1 MNGWKVGQL
10 NRRGLLLMAAAA
22 GATVATPRLL
32 RAAAGKGAEPRFGG
46 DLTAVRTAIETQRP
60 QAIKR
65 LQDWIALPSIA
76 AEDRN
81 MKEGCQM
88 MIDLLKDAG
97 FQSATLMPTDGQPG
111 VFATLDAGARRTVG
125 MYFMYDVKQF
135 VPSEWTS
142 PPLAAAIVDRA
153 PFGKVMLGRGAIN
166 QKGPEATFL
175 AALHALKAA
184 GRKPP
189 VNIVLVAEGEE
200 EIGSPHFSQVVHRPE
215 VLAALAKCHA
225 VFMPFASQSP
235 QGGVE
240 IALGAKGVVELE
252 LVASTQKWG
261 RGAKDDIHS
270 SYKAELDSAV
280 WRMVKALS
288 TLVSEDGND
297 PAIDG
302 WFEHV
307 KPLTA
312 RQKEIIADKV
322 AHTNEADVKKL
333 LGVQHWVR
341 DLSYRDALERLASQP
356 TVNIEG
362 MYAGYTGPGGKTIL
376 PSKAT
381 AKLDL
386 RLVPDQT
393 AAEAEAKLKAHLA
406 RRGFDDIEVKVT
418 GGYDPTQTDENSSL
432 IKASTAV
439 YKGEGMAVSL
449 SPRLAGSWPGC
460 IFTGP
465 PVSLPAGHF
474 GTGHGSRA
482 HAPDEYYVIES
493 SNPAVQG
500 MADATLT
507 YVKHLYALAAV

>member
-1 MNGWKVGQL
+1 
-10 NRRGLLLMAAAA
+10 
-22 GATVATPRLL
+22 
-32 RAAAGKGAEPRFGG
+32 
-46 DLTAVRTAIETQRP
+46 
-60 QAIKR
+60 
-65 LQDWIALPSIA
+65 
-76 AEDRN
+76 
-81 MKEGCQM
+81 
-88 MIDLLKDAG
+88 
-97 FQSATLMPTDGQPG
+97 
-111 VFATLDAGARRTVG
+111 
-125 MYFMYDVKQF
+125 
-135 VPSEWTS
+135 
-142 PPLAAAIVDRA
+142 
-153 PFGKVMLGRGAIN
+153 
-166 QKGPEATFL
+166 
-175 AALHALKAA
+175 
-184 GRKPP
+184 
-189 VNIVLVAEGEE
+189 
-200 EIGSPHFSQVVHRPE
+200 
-215 VLAALAKCHA
+215 
-225 VFMPFASQSP
+225 MPFASQSP
-235 QGGVE
+235 EGGAQ
-240 IALGAKGVVELE
+240 IALGAKGAVEIE
-252 LVASTQKWG
+252 LVASTEKWG
-261 RGAKDDIHS
+261 RGAMDDIHS

-307 KPLTA
+307 KPLTD
-312 RQKEIIADKV
+312 RQKELIAEHV
-322 AHTNEADVKKL
+322 AHTNEADIKKL

-393 AAEAEAKLKAHLA
+393 AAEAETKLRAHLA
-406 RRGFDDIEVKVT
+406 KRGYGDIEVKVT

-439 YKGEGMAVSL
+439 YKHEGMPVSL

-493 SNPAVQG
+493 SSPAVHG
-500 MADATLT
+500 MADATLA
-507 YVKHLYALAAV
+507 YAMHLYALAAV

>member
-1 MNGWKVGQL
+1 MSTSRL
-10 NRRGLLLMAAAA
+10 ERPSRRGLLLMAAAA
-22 GATVATPRLL
+22 GATLAMPSRIF
-32 RAAAGKGAEPRFGG
+32 AGAGKGADEKPGG
-46 DLTAVRTAIETQRP
+46 DLTAVRTAIEKQRSE
-60 QAIKR
+60 AIKR
-65 LQDWIALPSIA
+65 LQNWIALPSIA
-76 AEDRN
+76 AENRN

-88 MIDLLKDAG
+88 MIDLLKEAG
-97 FQSATLMPTDGQPG
+97 FQSATMMPTDGQPG
-111 VFATLDAGARRTVG
+111 VFATLSAGAPRTVG

-135 VPSEWTS
+135 DPSEWSS
-142 PPLAAAIVDRA
+142 PPLSAAIVDKA
-153 PFGKVMLGRGAIN
+153 PFGKVMIGRGATN

-200 EIGSPHFSQVVHRPE
+200 EIGSPHFGQVVHRPE
-215 VLAALAKCHA
+215 VIAALAKCHE
-225 VFMPFASQSP
+225 VFMPYASQSP

-240 IALGAKGVVELE
+240 IALGAKGIIEAE
-252 LVASTQKWG
+252 LVASTEKWG

-302 WFEHV
+302 WFENV
-307 KPLTA
+307 KPLTT
-312 RQKEIIADKV
+312 RQKQIIADKV
-322 AHTNEADVKKL
+322 ASTQEADVKKL
-333 LGVQHWVR
+333 LGVQHWVH

-362 MYAGYTGPGGKTIL
+362 MYAGYIGPGGKTVL

-381 AKLDL
+381 AKLDF

-393 AAEAEAKLKAHLA
+393 AAEAAAKLKAHLA
-406 RRGFDDIEVKVT
+406 KRGFDDIEVKVT
-418 GGYDPTQTDENSSL
+418 GGYDPTQTEESSPL
-432 IKASTAV
+432 IKASTSV
-439 YKGEGMAVSL
+439 YKHEGMPVSL
-449 SPRLAGSWPGC
+449 SPRLAGSWPGY

-465 PVSLPAGHF
+465 PVNLPAGHF

-493 SNPAVQG
+493 SNPAVHG
-500 MADATLT
+500 MAEATLS
-507 YVKHLYALAAV
+507 YVKYLYSLAMV

>member
-1 MNGWKVGQL
+1 MRDWDLQNK
-10 NRRGLLLMAAAA
+10 NRRGLLMTAAAA
-22 GATVATPRLL
+22 GATLIMPRLIL
-32 RAAAGKGAEPRFGG
+32 AAADKANKAVHGG
-46 DLTAVRTAIETQRP
+46 DLTAVRAAIEKQRP

-65 LQDWIALPSIA
+65 LQSWIALPSIA
-76 AEDRN
+76 AENRN

-88 MIDLLKDAG
+88 MIDLLKEAG
-97 FQSATLMPTDGQPG
+97 FQSAAMMSTDGQPG
-111 VFATLDAGARRTVG
+111 VFATLNAGAPRTVG

-135 VPSEWTS
+135 DPSEWSS
-142 PPLAAAIVDRA
+142 PPLTAAIVDKA
-153 PFGKVMLGRGAIN
+153 PFGKVMIGRGATN

-200 EIGSPHFSQVVHRPE
+200 EIASPHFAQVVHQPE
-215 VLAALAKCHA
+215 VLKALSKCHE

-235 QGGVE
+235 QGSVQ
-240 IALGAKGVVELE
+240 IALGAKGMIEVEL
-252 LVASTQKWG
+252 VCSTEKWG
-261 RGAKDDIHS
+261 RGSRDDIHS

-302 WFEHV
+302 WFENV
-307 KPLTA
+307 KPLTD
-312 RQKEIIADKV
+312 RQKEIIAQKV
-322 AHTNEADVKKL
+322 ATTNEADVKKL

-362 MYAGYTGPGGKTIL
+362 MFAGYTGPGGKTIL

-393 AAEAEAKLKAHLA
+393 AADCVAKLQAHLA
-406 RRGFDDIEVKVT
+406 KRGYGDIEVKVT

-439 YKGEGMAVSL
+439 YKQLGMPVSL
-449 SPRLAGSWPGC
+449 SPRLAGSWPGY
-460 IFTGP
+460 IFTGA

-500 MADATLT
+500 MADATLS
-507 YVKHLYALAAV
+507 YVKYLYMLASV

>member
-1 MNGWKVGQL
+1 MRDRTAVNLQ
-10 NRRGLLLMAAAA
+10 RRGLLMTAAAA
-22 GATVATPRLL
+22 GASLAMPRLI
-32 RAAAGKGAEPRFGG
+32 RAAGRSDKSMYGG
-46 DLTAVRTAIETQRP
+46 DLTSVRAAIERQRAE
-60 QAIKR
+60 AIKR
-65 LQDWIALPSIA
+65 LQTWIALPSIA
-76 AEDRN
+76 AENRN
-81 MKEGCQM
+81 MPEGAEL
-88 MIDLLKDAG
+88 MIELLKDAG
-97 FQSATLMPTDGQPG
+97 FQSAKVIKTDGQPG
-111 VFATLDAGARRTVG
+111 VFATLDAGAKRTVG

-135 VPSEWTS
+135 DPKEWSS
-142 PPLAAAIVDRA
+142 PPLEGAIVDRP
-153 PFGKVMLGRGAIN
+153 PFGKVMIGRGAIN

-175 AALHALKAA
+175 AALHALSAA
-184 GRKPP
+184 GRKSP

-200 EIGSPHFSQVVHRPE
+200 EIASPHFAQVVHQPE
-215 VLAALAKCHA
+215 VLKALSKCHV

-235 QGGVE
+235 QGSVQ
-240 IALGAKGVVELE
+240 IALGAKGAVEVE
-252 LVASTQKWG
+252 LVASTEKWG
-261 RGAKDDIHS
+261 RGSKDDIHS

-280 WRMVKALS
+280 WHMVKALS

-307 KPLTA
+307 KPLTE
-312 RQKEIIADKV
+312 RQKQLIAEQV
-322 AHTNEADVKKL
+322 AHNSEADVKKL

-341 DLSYRDALERLASQP
+341 DLSYRDAMERLASQP

-362 MYAGYTGPGGKTIL
+362 MFAGYTGPGGKTIL

-393 AAEAEAKLKAHLA
+393 AADCEAKLKAHLA
-406 RRGFDDIEVKVT
+406 KRGYGDIEVKIT
-418 GGYDPTQTDENSSL
+418 GGYDPTQTEENSSL
-432 IKASTAV
+432 IKASAAV
-439 YKGEGMAVSL
+439 YQQQGMPVSL
-449 SPRLAGSWPGC
+449 SPRLAGSWPGY
-460 IFTGP
+460 IFTGA

-500 MADATLT
+500 MADATLS
-507 YVKHLYALAAV
+507 YVMHLYALAAV

>member
-1 MNGWKVGQL
+1 MDEWKIEYM
-10 NRRGLLLMAAAA
+10 NRRGLLLMTAAA
-22 GATVATPRLL
+22 GATLVMPRWVS
-32 RAAAGKGAEPRFGG
+32 AAGKAADRVFGG
-46 DLTAVRTAIETQRP
+46 DLNSVRAAIEKQRP

-65 LQDWIALPSIA
+65 LQNWIALPSIA
-76 AEDRN
+76 AENRN
-81 MKEGCQM
+81 MKDGVQL
-88 MIDLLKDAG
+88 MIELLKEAG
-97 FQSATLMPTDGQPG
+97 FQTAKVMPTDGQPG
-111 VFATLDAGARRTVG
+111 VFATLDAGAKRTVG

-135 VPSEWTS
+135 EPQEWSS
-142 PPLAAAIVDRA
+142 PPLEGAIVDRA
-153 PFGKVMLGRGAIN
+153 PFGKVMIGRGAIN

-175 AALHALKAA
+175 AALHALKEA

-200 EIGSPHFSQVVHRPE
+200 EIASPHFKQVVHQPE
-215 VLAALAKCHA
+215 VLAQLAKCHE

-235 QGGVE
+235 QGDVQV
-240 IALGAKGVVELE
+240 ALGAKGAVEVEL
-252 LVASTQKWG
+252 VCSTARWG

-307 KPLTA
+307 KPLTE
-312 RQKEIIADKV
+312 RQKQLIAEHV
-322 AHTNEADVKKL
+322 AGTNEADVKKL
-333 LGVQHWVR
+333 LGVQHWVH
-341 DLSYRDALERLASQP
+341 DLSYREALERLASQP

-376 PSKAT
+376 PAKAT
-381 AKLDL
+381 VKLDL

-393 AAEAEAKLKAHLA
+393 AAEAEAKLRAHLDK
-406 RRGFDDIEVKVT
+406 RGYGDIEVKVT

-432 IKASTAV
+432 IRASVAV
-439 YKGEGMAVSL
+439 YKHEGMAVSL
-449 SPRLAGSWPGC
+449 SPRLAGSWPGF

-493 SNPAVQG
+493 SNPKVQG
-500 MADATLT
+500 MADATLS
-507 YVKHLYALAAV
+507 YVMHLYALAAN

>member
-1 MNGWKVGQL
+1 MNDAKMEPV

-22 GATVATPRLL
+22 GATLAVPGWARSAT
-32 RAAAGKGAEPRFGG
+32 GKSRGEFGG
-46 DLTAVRTAIETQRP
+46 DLSDVRAAIEKQRP
-60 QAIKR
+60 EAIKR
-65 LQDWIALPSIA
+65 LQNWIALPSIA
-76 AEDRN
+76 AENRN
-81 MKEGCQM
+81 MQEGAQM

-97 FQSATLMPTDGQPG
+97 FQSATVMPTDGQPG
-111 VFATLDAGARRTVG
+111 VFATLDAGAKRTVG

-135 VPSEWTS
+135 DPKEWSS
-142 PPLAAAIVDRA
+142 PPLEAAIVDRP
-153 PFGKVMLGRGAIN
+153 PFGKVMIGRGATN

-184 GRKPP
+184 GRRPP

-200 EIGSPHFSQVVHRPE
+200 EIASPHFTQVVRQPQ
-215 VLAALAKCHA
+215 VLAALSKCRE
-225 VFMPFASQSP
+225 VYMPFASQSP
-235 QGGVE
+235 QGHVMV
-240 IALGAKGVVELE
+240 ALGAKGAVEFE
-252 LVASTQKWG
+252 LVCSDEKWG

-280 WRMVKALS
+280 WHLVKALS
-288 TLVSEDGND
+288 TLTSEDGND

-302 WFEHV
+302 WFDNV
-307 KPLTA
+307 RPLTD
-312 RQKEIIADKV
+312 RQKQLIAEEV
-322 AHTNEADVKKL
+322 AATSEADVKKL

-356 TVNIEG
+356 TVNIQG

-381 AKLDL
+381 AKLEF

-393 AAEAEAKLKAHLA
+393 AAEAAAKLKAHLA
-406 RRGFDDIEVKVT
+406 KRGYGDIEVKIT
-418 GGYDPTQTDENSSL
+418 GGYGPTQTDENSSL
-432 IKASTAV
+432 IKASLAV
-439 YKGEGMAVSL
+439 YQELGMQVSL
-449 SPRLAGSWPGC
+449 SPRLAGSWPGV

-500 MADATLT
+500 MADATLS